1 MTLNLRKPAA
11 ALTLCAILFAGW
23 SVSGA
28 GQSEDETAMLDKI
41 TEFTEAGPKGAQLR
55 LADITDFEWDTV
67 QGFPA
72 STSLDVY
79 KAMFGE
85 SYRLSDETTSQMT
98 DDSVL
103 LVFGYEGEVVEELV
117 ISPPVWVHGA
127 KPDFLGPD
135 ATLTVISDD
144 PGPYTALELSE

>member
-1 MTLNLRKPAA
+1 MILNFRKPAA
-11 ALTLCAILFAGW
+11 ALAFCAILIAGW

-28 GQSEDETAMLDKI
+28 GPSGEETAMLDKI
-41 TEFTEAGPKGAQLR
+41 TEFTKAGPKGAQLR

-67 QGFPA
+67 QGFSG

-85 SYRLSDETTSQMT
+85 SYQLSDEIVSQMS
-98 DDSVL
+98 DDSVH
-103 LVFGYEGEVVEELV
+103 LVFGYEGEIVRELV
-117 ISPPVWVHGA
+117 ISPPVWLHGA
-127 KPDFLGPD
+127 TPDFHGPD
-135 ATLTVISDD
+135 STLTVISED